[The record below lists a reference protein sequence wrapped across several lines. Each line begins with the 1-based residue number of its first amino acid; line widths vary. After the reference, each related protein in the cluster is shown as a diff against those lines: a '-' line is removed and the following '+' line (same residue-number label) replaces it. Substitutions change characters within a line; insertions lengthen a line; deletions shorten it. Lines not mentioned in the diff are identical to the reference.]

1 MADRR
6 SAQDTV
12 CLAVGLG
19 WLLAE
24 LYDSRR
30 LPGPPPDD
38 DERPLPPHLPGI
50 GAMTP
55 YEKACA
61 LAAHAGA
68 DLARL
73 EASLGLG
80 MPTAK
85 SIQAVLDT
93 PGHARDDVRRVVH
106 DLYLDIRNRL
116 AGTDPAAALAFG
128 LGRMLADTTLLPE
141 SAEPQVLAERFERY
155 RIANALAW
163 LDDLDAKLPARSASA
178 VRVSLRRWESWVAD
192 RCDPVGR
199 IAPAM
204 IDTVVIRALRQ
215 QGCVWRRLLTGQ
227 QAADQLLDGRAYV
240 GAAASLLA
248 NGRRLAF
255 HYVWK
260 WSWAILA
267 AAAAVGATVWA
278 ALTYTPS
285 GTDRV
290 VAVLVSAAGFLGL
303 SWASVRATL
312 GRAVRQ
318 AEHAMWDAEVV
329 AAIGKAATV
338 IPGYDESGPAAAEL
352 ADAGMASR
360 P

>member
-12 CLAVGLG
+12 CLAVDLG

-38 DERPLPPHLPGI
+38 NERPLPPHLPGI

-61 LAAHAGA
+61 LAAHVGA

-73 EASLGLG
+73 EAALGLG

-93 PGHARDDVRRVVH
+93 PGHARDDVRRAVH

-141 SAEPQVLAERFERY
+141 STEPQVLAERFERY
-155 RIANALAW
+155 RIANAFAW

-227 QAADQLLDGRAYV
+227 QPADQLLDRRAYV
-240 GAAASLLA
+240 GAAA
-248 NGRRLAF
+248 
-255 HYVWK
+255 
-260 WSWAILA
+260 
-267 AAAAVGATVWA
+267 
-278 ALTYTPS
+278 
-285 GTDRV
+285 
-290 VAVLVSAAGFLGL
+290 
-303 SWASVRATL
+303 
-312 GRAVRQ
+312 
-318 AEHAMWDAEVV
+318 
-329 AAIGKAATV
+329 IGKAATI
-338 IPGYDESGPAAAEL
+338 IPDHDESGPAAAEL